1 MREAPVNN
9 FSALFQPGNIGTL
22 RLENRLIMPAMGN
35 NLADE
40 GKVTERQL
48 DYYQLRARGGV
59 GLVVIQF
66 TSVTAEDTTPHHL
79 ALYDDKFIPGL
90 RRLVET
96 IHGEGAKACV
106 QLMHWGLALLLVGL
120 IPEGMSIKVPSITSW
135 MPGDRPYK
143 EVDEKDIDRYVEDF
157 AEAARRVKE
166 AGADA
171 VEFHACHGC
180 LLSTFL
186 SPAINRRTDQYGG
199 SVENRT
205 RFARR
210 IVEKT
215 KEKAGREFPVL
226 VRINGSDDVEGGVTL
241 DEVLRQA
248 AILEGAGADAI
259 SISVGHEFWSPLT
272 MPCYALPEGLYVPLA
287 ERVKNAVKVPVIT
300 AGKIGPELAEQIIKD
315 GKADFVAL
323 GRPLLADPDLPNK
336 LRQGRREDVRSC
348 LYCNNCLRAGRGS
361 CSVNPFLYREGRF
374 PPTPAKQFKRVMV
387 VGGGL
392 AGMQAAVLL
401 AQRGH
406 QVSLH
411 ERESELGGQWNIASA
426 MPGKESYASFTDYLR
441 RSLDKHGVPITV
453 STEVTKEKVIET
465 KPDAIV
471 VATGATPQVL
481 NVPGSTGPNVVQAN
495 DIIKGETAAK
505 GKVVI
510 IGGRFIGMELAVWL
524 AEQGKE
530 VSLVTRTRLGGRV
543 AVERFTYRTLTRQ
556 LIELRVP
563 LYLDTSVLEITENGV
578 VIGLGEEVFFLPADT
593 VVLAVGVEPDNKLAQ
608 ELEGV
613 VPEVYTIGDCN
624 EPLDA
629 AAAVYDAAKIAFNI

>member
-1 MREAPVNN
+1 VNKS
-9 FSALFQPGNIGTL
+9 SALFQPGNIGTL

-40 GKVTERQL
+40 EGKVTERL
-48 DYYQLRARGGV
+48 IDHYRARAGGGV
-59 GLVVIQF
+59 GLVTIHF

-79 ALYDDKFIPGL
+79 ALYDDKFIPGM
-90 RRLVET
+90 RRLIET

-106 QLMHWGLALLLVGL
+106 QLMDWGLVLVLVGS
-120 IPEGMSIKVPSITSW
+120 IPKGMSLNVPSITSW
-135 MPGDRPYK
+135 MPGDKPYK
-143 EVDEKDIDRYVEDF
+143 ELDEKDIDRYVEDF
-157 AEAARRVKE
+157 SEAARRVKE

-186 SPAINRRTDQYGG
+186 SPVTNRRTDQYGG

-205 RFARR
+205 RFVRR
-210 IVEKT
+210 VVERT

-226 VRINGSDDVEGGVTL
+226 VRINGSDDVEGGVTP

-259 SISVGHEFWSPLT
+259 SLSAGHEFWSPLT
-272 MPCYALPEGLYVPLA
+272 MPCYAYPEGLQVPIA
-287 ERVKNAVKVPVIT
+287 EKVKKAVKVPVIT
-300 AGKIGPELAEQIIKD
+300 VGKIGPELAEQIIKD

-336 LRQGRREDVRSC
+336 LRQGRSEDVRSC
-348 LYCNNCLRAGRGS
+348 LYCNNCLTRRLPS
-361 CSVNPFLYREGRF
+361 CSVNPSLYRDANF
-374 PPTPAKQFKRVMV
+374 IPKPAKQSKKVMV
-387 VGGGL
+387 VGAGL

-406 QVSLH
+406 QVSLY

-426 MPGKESYASFTDYLR
+426 MPGKENFASFTDYLR
-441 RSLDKHGVPITV
+441 RLLDKHRVPITV
-453 STEVTKEKVIET
+453 STEMTKEKVLEA

-471 VATGATPQVL
+471 VATGAIPQVL
-481 NVPGSTGPNVVQAN
+481 NVPGSTGPNVVQAI
-495 DIIKGETAAK
+495 DIIKGETEAK

-524 AEQGKE
+524 SEQGKE
-530 VSLVTRTRLGGRV
+530 VSLVTRTRLGGK
-543 AVERFTYRTLTRQ
+543 AGVERFTYRALTRR

-563 LYLDTSVLEITENGV
+563 LYLYASVMEITENGV
-578 VIGLGEEVFFLPADT
+578 VIGLGEEVFLLKADT
-593 VVLAVGVEPDNKLAQ
+593 VILAVGSEPVNKLAQ
-608 ELEGV
+608 ELEGT

-624 EPLDA
+624 EPRDA
-629 AAAVYDAAKIAFNI
+629 ASATFEAAKVALSI

>member
-1 MREAPVNN
+1 MNK

-40 GKVTERQL
+40 EGKVTERL
-48 DYYQLRARGGV
+48 IDHYRARARGGV
-59 GLVVIQF
+59 GLIVIHF

-79 ALYDDKFIPGL
+79 ALYDDKFIPGM

-96 IHGEGAKACV
+96 IHEEGAKACV
-106 QLMHWGLALLLVGL
+106 QLMHWGLVLLLVGL
-120 IPEGMSIKVPSITSW
+120 IPKGMSIKVPSITSW
-135 MPGDRPYK
+135 MPGDKPYK
-143 EVDEKDIDRYVEDF
+143 EIDEKDIDRYVEDF

-186 SPAINRRTDQYGG
+186 SPVTNRRTDKYGG

-205 RFARR
+205 RFVRR
-210 IVEKT
+210 VVERT
-215 KEKAGREFPVL
+215 KEKVGWEFPVL
-226 VRINGSDDVEGGVTL
+226 VRINGTDDVEGGVTP
-241 DEVLRQA
+241 DEVVRQA
-248 AILEGAGADAI
+248 VILEGAGADAI
-259 SISVGHEFWSPLT
+259 SLSAGHEFWSPLT
-272 MPCYALPEGLYVPLA
+272 MPCYALPEGLQVPIA
-287 ERVKNAVKVPVIT
+287 EKVKKAVKVPVIT
-300 AGKIGPELAEQIIKD
+300 VGKIGPELAEQIIKD
-315 GKADFVAL
+315 GKADFIAL

-336 LRQGRREDVRSC
+336 LRQGRSEDIRSC
-348 LYCNNCLRAGRGS
+348 LYCNNCLTRRRGS
-361 CSVNPFLYREGRF
+361 CSVNPSLYRDANF
-374 PPTPAKQFKRVMV
+374 LPTPAKRSKKVMV

-401 AQRGH
+401 SQRGH
-406 QVSLH
+406 QVSLY

-426 MPGKESYASFTDYLR
+426 MPGKENFPSFTNYLR
-441 RSLDKHGVPITV
+441 RLLDKQGVPITV
-453 STEVTKEKVIET
+453 NTEVTKEKVTEIQ
-465 KPDAIV
+465 PDAVV
-471 VATGATPQVL
+471 VATGATPQTL
-481 NVPGSTGPNVVQAN
+481 NVPGSKGSNVVQAI
-495 DIIKGETAAK
+495 DVIKGEAEAK

-530 VSLVTRTRLGGRV
+530 VSLVTRSRLGGRV
-543 AVERFTYRTLTRQ
+543 GVERFTYRALTRR

-563 LYLDTSVLEITENGV
+563 LYLYASVMEITENGV
-578 VIGLGEEVFFLPADT
+578 VIGLGEEVFLLPADT
-593 VVLAVGVEPDNKLAQ
+593 VILAVGSEPVNRLAQ
-608 ELEGV
+608 ELEGT

-624 EPLDA
+624 EPRDA
-629 AAAVYDAAKIAFNI
+629 AAATFEAAKIAFSI

>member
-1 MREAPVNN
+1 MIN

-22 RLENRLIMPAMGN
+22 RLENRLIMPAMGT
-35 NLADE
+35 NLADEE
-40 GKVTERQL
+40 GKVTERLL
-48 DYYQLRARGGV
+48 DHYRARAKGGV
-59 GLVVIQF
+59 GLIVIQF
-66 TSVTAEDTTPHHL
+66 TLVTAEDTTPHHL
-79 ALYDDKFIPGL
+79 ALYDDKFISGL
-90 RRLVET
+90 RRLVEA
-96 IHGEGAKACV
+96 IHGEGAKASV
-106 QLMHWGLALLLVGL
+106 QLMHWGLALLSVGS

-135 MPGDRPYK
+135 MTGDKPYK

-171 VEFHACHGC
+171 VELHACHGC
-180 LLSTFL
+180 LVSSFL
-186 SPAINRRTDQYGG
+186 SPVTNRRTDQYGG

-210 IVEKT
+210 IVERI
-215 KEKAGREFPVL
+215 KEKVGRDFPIL

-259 SISVGHEFWSPLT
+259 SLSVGFEFWSPLT
-272 MPCYALPEGLYVPLA
+272 MPCYALPEGLQVPLA
-287 ERVKNAVKVPVIT
+287 ERVKKAVKVPVIT
-300 AGKIGPELAEQIIKD
+300 AAKIGPELAEQIIRD

-336 LRQGRREDVRSC
+336 LREGRREDVRSC
-348 LYCNNCLRAGRGS
+348 LYCNNCLTRRRGS
-361 CSVNPFLYREGRF
+361 CSVNPSLYRDAKF
-374 PPTPAKQFKRVMV
+374 LPTPAEQSKKVMA

-406 QVSLH
+406 QVSLY

-426 MPGKESYASFTDYLR
+426 MPGKENYASFTDYLR
-441 RSLDKHGVPITV
+441 RSLDKHGVSITL
-453 STEVTKEKVIET
+453 STEVTKGKVIEI
-465 KPDAIV
+465 KPDAVV
-471 VATGATPQVL
+471 VATGAIPQMLKVS
-481 NVPGSTGPNVVQAN
+481 GSTGPNVVQAI
-495 DIIKGETAAK
+495 DIIKGETEAK
-505 GKVVI
+505 GKVVV
-510 IGGRFIGMELAVWL
+510 IGGRFIGMEVAVWL

-543 AVERFTYRTLTRQ
+543 AVERFTYRALTRR

-563 LYLDTSVLEITENGV
+563 LYLYASVLEITKNGV
-578 VIGLGEEVFFLPADT
+578 LIRLGEEVFLLPADT
-593 VVLAVGVEPDNKLAQ
+593 VILAVGSEPDNKLAQ
-608 ELEGV
+608 ELEGI

-624 EPLDA
+624 EPRDA
-629 AAAVYDAAKIAFNI
+629 AAATFEAAKIAFSI

>member
-1 MREAPVNN
+1 MNE
-9 FSALFQPGNIGTL
+9 FSALFKPGNIGTL

-40 GKVTERQL
+40 EGKVTERQL
-48 DYYQLRARGGV
+48 YYYQLRAKGGV

-66 TSVTAEDTTPHHL
+66 TSVTAEDTTPYHL

-106 QLMHWGLALLLVGL
+106 QLMHWGLALLLVGS

-135 MPGDRPYK
+135 MPGDKPYK

-186 SPAINRRTDQYGG
+186 SPVTNRRTDQYGG

-210 IVEKT
+210 AVERT

-226 VRINGSDDVEGGVTL
+226 VRINGSDDVEGGVTP

-259 SISVGHEFWSPLT
+259 SLSVGHEFWSPLT
-272 MPCYALPEGLYVPLA
+272 MPCYAFPEGLQVPIV
-287 ERVKNAVKVPVIT
+287 EKVKKAVKVPVIT
-300 AGKIGPELAEQIIKD
+300 AAKIGPELAEQIIRD
-315 GKADFVAL
+315 GKADFIAL

-336 LRQGRREDVRSC
+336 LRQGRSEDVRSC
-348 LYCNNCLRAGRGS
+348 LYCNNCLSRGRGS
-361 CSVNPFLYREGRF
+361 CTVNPFLYKEGRF
-374 PPTPAKQFKRVMV
+374 PTTPAKQSKNVMV

-406 QVSLH
+406 QVSLY

-426 MPGKESYASFTDYLR
+426 MPGKENFASFTDYLR
-441 RSLDKHGVPITV
+441 RLLDKQGVPITTN
-453 STEVTKEKVIET
+453 TEVTKGKVIEI

-471 VATGATPQVL
+471 IATGATPQVL
-481 NVPGSTGPNVVQAN
+481 NVPGSTGPNVIQAI
-495 DIIKGETAAK
+495 DIIEGEAEAK
-505 GKVVI
+505 GKVVV
-510 IGGRFIGMELAVWL
+510 IGGRFIGMEVAVWL

-530 VSLVTRTRLGGRV
+530 LSLVTRSRLGGRV
-543 AVERFTYRTLTRQ
+543 GVERFTFRALTRR

-563 LYLDTSVLEITENGV
+563 LYLHASVMEITENGV
-578 VIGLGEEVFFLPADT
+578 VIGLGEEVFLLPADT
-593 VVLAVGVEPDNKLAQ
+593 VILAVGSEPVNRLAQ

-624 EPLDA
+624 EPRDA
-629 AAAVYDAAKIAFNI
+629 AAATFEAAKIAFSI